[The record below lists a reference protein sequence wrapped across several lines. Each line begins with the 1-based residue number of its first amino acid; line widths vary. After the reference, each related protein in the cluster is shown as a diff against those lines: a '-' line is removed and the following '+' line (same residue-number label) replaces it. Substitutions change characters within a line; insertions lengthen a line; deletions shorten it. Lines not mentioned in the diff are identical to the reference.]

1 MKRAALFLALAAVG
15 CSSNSGTGGDGGSGV
30 DGGAGGDGG
39 SSGSGPELY
48 PMDRTQSPIT
58 PRVAGHLRDI
68 AGRAAMQEDV
78 FAKVGASATVSLNFM
93 YCFAGTGVDLDGR
106 DELAPTIAAF
116 LGGDAAGTDP
126 YERESLS
133 ATVGW
138 SAGAALAG
146 DPSPLDQEVA
156 AISPRYAVIMYG
168 TNDIQ
173 LGDID
178 AYGDH
183 LLELADRLGDAGV
196 IPLFTTIM
204 PRDDSATADAEV
216 PRYNLIVRGVAQS
229 RQVPLIDFHRELAP
243 LPDHGLG
250 SDGIHPSVYRNPGS
264 LPCDFTAAGLA
275 YGYNIRNLVT
285 ITSLDRA
292 RGVVAGGDEPD
303 PPAATL
309 AGAGSHADPF
319 VIPSLP
325 FVNVQDTR
333 TSLVSD
339 VDSYPGCNASQDES
353 GHEYVYRLDLATATR
368 VHAFLSDRGGA
379 DIDVHLLSGGS
390 TGADCR
396 MRDNLDLVADLQP
409 GTYYFNLDSFA
420 SGGSPLEGEYVFA
433 VMEEPAP

>member
-1 MKRAALFLALAAVG
+1 
-15 CSSNSGTGGDGGSGV
+15 
-30 DGGAGGDGG
+30 
-39 SSGSGPELY
+39 
-48 PMDRTQSPIT
+48 MDQTQSPIT

-93 YCFAGTGVDLDGR
+93 YCFAGSGVDLDGR
-106 DELAPTIAAF
+106 DSLAQTIQYF
-116 LGGDAAGTDP
+116 LGGDAGGTDP

-146 DPSPLDQEVA
+146 DPSPLQQEVA

-173 LGDID
+173 LNNID
-178 AYGDH
+178 TYGDH
-183 LLELADRLGDAGV
+183 MLEIADQLSDAGV

-216 PRYNLIVRGVAQS
+216 PRYNLMVRGVAQS

-250 SDGIHPSVYRNPGS
+250 SDGIHPSVYRNPGA
-264 LPCDFTAAGLA
+264 LPCVFTADGLA
-275 YGYNIRNLVT
+275 YGYNIRNLIT

-292 RGVVAGGDEPD
+292 RAVVAGGDAPD

-309 AGAGSHADPF
+309 SGAGSHQDPF

-325 FVNVQDTR
+325 FVDVHDTR

-339 VDSYPGCNASQDES
+339 VDSYPGCGASQDES
-353 GHEYVYRLDLATATR
+353 GHEFVYRLDLTTPTR
-368 VHAFLSDRGGA
+368 VRAFLSDRGGA

-390 TGADCR
+390 TGDDCL
-396 MRDNLDLVADLQP
+396 MRDNLDLTADLQP

-420 SGGSPLEGEYVFA
+420 SGGSPLEGEYIFV
-433 VMEEPAP
+433 VMQEPAP